1 MWLPLRFFFPDS
13 NTYCFTMTFWKR
25 FETLWKHATS
35 AFCAI
40 WLSSL
45 LFIFL
50 ILLRK
55 THLDKWNSLTNI
67 TLTNITLKSFFVYLA
82 SFINWFSILFLLI
95 WLILVRHVWGRSHS
109 RKWFFKKSF
118 KKFYTKYSFK
128 YGKSISTKVIT
139 IIVVVLQIHIWK
151 RSVALKVTLKMPT
164 NVRSIKV

>member
-1 MWLPLRFFFPDS
+1 MLHYFINPNFDVAAIAFFFPDS

-25 FETLWKHATS
+25 VETLWKHATS

-118 KKFYTKYSFK
+118 KKFWW
-128 YGKSISTKVIT
+128 KVLYKIF
-139 IIVVVLQIHIWK
+139 L
-151 RSVALKVTLKMPT
+151 
-164 NVRSIKV
+164 